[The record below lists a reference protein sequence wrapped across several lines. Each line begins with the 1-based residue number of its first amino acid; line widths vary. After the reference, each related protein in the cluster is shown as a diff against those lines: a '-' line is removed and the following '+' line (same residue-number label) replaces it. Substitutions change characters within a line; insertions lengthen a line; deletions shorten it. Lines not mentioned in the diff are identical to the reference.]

1 MMKSLLRK
9 YWYLTVVALLCCAP
23 MAFGQS
29 LTLQS
34 GVTSNPS
41 EAGIYTGAYPFTL
54 TSNGAQS
61 NIVGVCDDFA
71 DEIYIGEQWTVNV
84 NTFTNIGST
93 ALGAPMWGTLTGTGY
108 TPGQLYQQAAWLVEQ
123 MNANVGNSAVVSAIS
138 YAIWQV
144 FDPPGNS
151 DTSFQW
157 LTANDPS
164 ALGAAQSW
172 LTAAELASNYGSV
185 NAANFE
191 ILTPTS
197 TNPTA
202 PFSNAGA
209 SSVVSGTCTS
219 GVTCGQPQEFIV
231 EIQTP
236 ETSAGILFG
245 ADMLGL
251 LGLAIVFRRRLL
263 RPIL

>member
-9 YWYLTVVALLCCAP
+9 YWYLTVVALLCCVP
-23 MAFGQS
+23 MAFGQTS
-29 LTLQS
+29 MTLQS
-34 GVTSNPS
+34 TVTSNPS

-54 TSNGAQS
+54 TTSNGTS
-61 NIVGVCDDFA
+61 NIAGVCDDFA

-84 NTFTNIGST
+84 NTFASIGNTS
-93 ALGAPMWGTLTGTGY
+93 AGSPMWGLLTGTGY
-108 TPGQLYQQAAWLVEQ
+108 TPTQLYLQAAWLVEQ
-123 MNANVGNSAVVSAIS
+123 MNANAGNSAVVSAIS

-144 FDPPGNS
+144 FDPPGSS

-157 LTANDPS
+157 LTAYDPS

-172 LTAAELASNYGSV
+172 LTQAEMASNYNSV
-185 NAANFE
+185 NTSNFE
-191 ILTPTS
+191 ILTATD
-197 TNPTA
+197 TNPNNPT
-202 PFSNAGA
+202 SNAGA
-209 SSVVSGTCTS
+209 GSVTSCPSG
-219 GVTCGQPQEFIV
+219 GCGQPQEFIV

-236 ETSAGILFG
+236 ETSAVILFG

-263 RPIL
+263 RPLI